1 MELIPAIDLLG
12 GKVVRLT
19 RGRYD
24 QVTVYSERPVEQARL
39 FYDAGAR
46 RMHIVD
52 LDGARAGEP
61 KNLAVIEAILRAVPV
76 GIQVGGGIRDR
87 VTAERWFAAGAERVV
102 LGTAAIKQPD
112 MVQKLCKQHPAGVVV
127 AVDERDGDVAIEGWL
142 ESSGVSAREL
152 ASRVDSW
159 GVAALLHTVIARDG
173 TREGPDIDAT
183 LSLQSTVRA
192 TVIASGGIG
201 DLSHIRALAERGVR
215 AAVCGRALLSGAF
228 SVDAAF
234 AAAGMSGHEAGLQS
248 RGCP

>member
-52 LDGARAGEP
+52 LDGAREGEP

-76 GIQVGGGIRDR
+76 GIQIGGGIRDEA
-87 VTAERWFAAGAERVV
+87 TAERWFAAGAERVV
-102 LGTAAIKQPD
+102 LGTAAIKQPEL
-112 MVQKLCKQHPAGVVV
+112 VQSLCRKHPTGVVV
-127 AVDERDGDVAIEGWL
+127 AVDERDGEVAIEGWL
-142 ESSGVSAREL
+142 EGTGVTAREL
-152 ASRVDSW
+152 AGRVDGW
-159 GVAALLHTVIARDG
+159 GAAAILHTVIARDG
-173 TREGPDIDAT
+173 TKEGPDIDST
-183 LSLQSTVRA
+183 LALQQAVKA

-201 DLSHIRALAERGVR
+201 DLGHIRSLAERGVR

-234 AAAGMSGHEAGLQS
+234 KAAGTK
-248 RGCP
+248 

>member
-46 RMHIVD
+46 RLHIVD

-76 GIQVGGGIRDR
+76 GIQVGGGIRDK
-87 VTAERWFAAGAERVV
+87 AIADRWFAAGAERVV
-102 LGTAAIKQPD
+102 LGTAAVKQPQL
-112 MVQKLCKQHPAGVVV
+112 VQDLCRERPNGVVV
-127 AVDERDGDVAIEGWL
+127 AVDERDGEVAIEGWL
-142 ESSGVSAREL
+142 KGSGVTASEL
-152 ASRVDSW
+152 AARVDGW
-159 GVAALLHTVIARDG
+159 GVAAVLHTVIARDG

-183 LSLQSTVRA
+183 LALQQKVRA

-201 DLSHIRALAERGVR
+201 DLGHIRSLAERGVR

-228 SVDAAF
+228 SVEAAF
-234 AAAGMSGHEAGLQS
+234 EAAKS
-248 RGCP
+248 

>member
-39 FYDAGAR
+39 FYDTGAR
-46 RMHIVD
+46 RLHVVD

-61 KNLAVIEAILRAVPV
+61 RNLGVIEAILRAVPV
-76 GIQVGGGIRDR
+76 SIQVGGGIRDPLI
-87 VTAERWFAAGAERVV
+87 AKRWFDAGAERVV
-102 LGTAAIKQPD
+102 LGTAAVKQPEF
-112 MVQKLCKQHPAGVVV
+112 VQQLCSEHPGGVVV
-127 AVDERDGDVAIEGWL
+127 AVDERDGQVAVEGWL
-142 ESSGVSAREL
+142 ETSGVSARTL
-152 ASRVDSW
+152 AEQVDAW
-159 GVAALLHTVIARDG
+159 GVAAVLHTVIARDG

-183 LSLQSTVRA
+183 LALQSAVKA

-201 DLSHIRALAERGVR
+201 ELAHIRELAARGVR

-228 SVDAAF
+228 SLPDAF
-234 AAAGMSGHEAGLQS
+234 AAAGMTG
-248 RGCP
+248 

>member
-46 RMHIVD
+46 RLHIVD
-52 LDGARAGEP
+52 LDGAREGVP
-61 KNLAVIEAILRAVPV
+61 KNMAVIEAILRAVPV
-76 GIQVGGGIRDR
+76 GIQIGGGIRDR
-87 VTAERWFAAGAERVV
+87 ATAERWFTAGAERVV
-102 LGTAAIKQPD
+102 LGTAAVKQPEL
-112 MVQKLCKQHPAGVVV
+112 VQALCKQHAGGVVV
-127 AVDERDGDVAIEGWL
+127 AVDERDGEVAIEGWL
-142 ESSGVSAREL
+142 EGSGISAREL
-152 ASRVDSW
+152 AARVDGW
-159 GVAALLHTVIARDG
+159 GVSALLHTVIARDG

-183 LSLQSTVRA
+183 LALQAGVRA

-201 DLSHIRALAERGVR
+201 ELGHIRALAERGVR

-228 SVDAAF
+228 SMDAAF
-234 AAAGMSGHEAGLQS
+234 VAAGMTEAKEVT
-248 RGCP
+248 